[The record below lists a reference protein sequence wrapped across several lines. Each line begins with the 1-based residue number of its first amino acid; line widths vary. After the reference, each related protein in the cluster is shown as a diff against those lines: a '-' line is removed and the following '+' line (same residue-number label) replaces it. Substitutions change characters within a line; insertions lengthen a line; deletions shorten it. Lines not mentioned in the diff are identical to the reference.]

1 MTQRIVNSLMPE
13 LIKTLTPL
21 LQNKVNMAES
31 AGEGPTLQ
39 LLFTE
44 GWEAQK
50 KVETGSLS
58 AEEKKVL
65 IKTIK
70 LL

>member
-1 MTQRIVNSLMPE
+1 
-13 LIKTLTPL
+13 
-21 LQNKVNMAES
+21 MAES
-31 AGEGPTLQ
+31 AREGPTLQ

-58 AEEKKVL
+58 AEERKVL
-65 IKTIK
+65 IKTILK
-70 LL
+70 SVVTLDLNTCTVLCFRRYCIT